1 MGTRS
6 DAYEAALARNQRPAL
21 TDGPAGLASWLYDA
35 VDLASGTVHTTPL
48 KRLPPARTRA
58 QHLAAAGFAADLSL
72 LTGPAYRLTP
82 RRPYRA
88 ASPQAWLDAFFD
100 SAATGA
106 PDDYFGTYGTGQGVN
121 RIWWRVP
128 PNFPTLYWPT
138 TNFSYAGLAAGPA
151 VMTLRFEAYPYQG
164 ATGQVVVYVGDQ
176 VVQIP
181 ITASAARTVD
191 IGFTHNGDHVLVAM
205 VLLEQGI
212 FDYVFHSVVLHPHAT
227 IVHPSPPLPPSSSPV
242 E

>member
-1 MGTRS
+1 MSTRP
-6 DAYEAALARNQRPAL
+6 DAYKAALATSQRPTLAE
-21 TDGPAGLASWLYDA
+21 GPAGVASWLYDA

-48 KRLPPARTRA
+48 KRLPPARIRA
-58 QHLAAAGFAADLSL
+58 QHLAVAGFAADPAT

-82 RRPYRA
+82 RKPYRA

-106 PDDYFGTYGTGQGVN
+106 PDDYFGTYGVGQAVN

-151 VMTLRFEAYPYQG
+151 VMSLRFEAYPYQG
-164 ATGQVVVYVGDQ
+164 ATGQVVIYVGDQ
-176 VVQIP
+176 VAQIP
-181 ITASAARTVD
+181 ITASGARTVD
-191 IGFTHNGDHVLVAM
+191 VGFVHNGGAVLVAM

-212 FDYVFHSVVLHPHAT
+212 YDYVFHSVVLHRGASA
-227 IVHPSPPLPPSSSPV
+227 VHP
-242 E
+242 